1 MAETHLIFMTFGIL
15 VVEIGSI
22 YRLLM
27 GYLSASSI
35 VTESSALCFSLAGGT
50 FDVVMSLK
58 L

>member
-15 VVEIGSI
+15 VVGIGSI
-22 YRLLM
+22 YRLLV

-35 VTESSALCFSLAGGT
+35 VIESAALCYSLAGGT
-50 FDVVMSLK
+50 FDVIMSLK